1 MSFGLGFWAAA
12 GAGAV
17 SSAAY
22 ELIQTIGISANGIT
36 TIDFQSI
43 PQTYKHL
50 QIRFT
55 YQVNT
60 ASNNQYQLAILPNSD
75 GSTTDNAFHWLYGN
89 GSSVISLSS
98 TNQTMGGQGLI
109 SYPAPNPAGINI
121 NPSSLQ
127 SQFLGGIVDFVD
139 YASTS
144 KNKTIRAFSGFAMS
158 AANNISL
165 ASSVWT
171 DTSAINRIFMY
182 CSNGP
187 QFTIGTRFS
196 LYGIKG

>member
-1 MSFGLGFWAAA
+1 MFIPFGVFSA
-12 GAGAV
+12 GAGETAN
-17 SSAAY
+17 AY
-22 ELIQTIGISANGIT
+22 ELIQTIGISANSIT

-43 PQTYKHL
+43 PQIYKHL
-50 QIRFT
+50 QMRFT

-60 ASNNQYQLAILPNSD
+60 SNTNQYQLAILPNSD
-75 GSTTDNAFHWLYGN
+75 GSTSDNAMHWLYGN
-89 GSSVISLSS
+89 GSSVISMSAS
-98 TNQTMGGQGLI
+98 NQTMGGQGLI
-109 SYPAPNPAGINI
+109 PYPAPNPAGINV
-121 NPSSLQ
+121 NPSSTQ

-139 YASTS
+139 YASTT
-144 KNKTIRAFSGFAMS
+144 KNKTIRAFSGYSMS
-158 AANNISL
+158 NSNNISL